1 MFDKLQSLP
10 LFIGLGV
17 SDLMRIV
24 ELVDF
29 DFNKYREGATFAA
42 QGDRCDRIIYVL
54 GGEMSIERIFPNREL
69 MVTEW
74 TDTRPFAVELEN
86 LWGMRQ
92 VFNHSYTFTTEGS
105 TCSIEKRSLT
115 KLINSYDIVRTNL
128 LSTLCNEI
136 QRQRRELLTAYPSET
151 EEKVLRFF
159 ARHSLLPNGR
169 KEFRVKMRQLGNMID
184 ENRLRVSG
192 VLNEWEQAGLVEL
205 GRGVCRIPDIG
216 KLHAYYETKHSQA

>member
-29 DFNKYREGATFAA
+29 DFNKYNEGVTFAA
-42 QGDRCDRIIYVL
+42 QGERCDRIIYVL
-54 GGEMSIERIFPNREL
+54 GGETSIERIFPNREL

-74 TDTRPFAVELEN
+74 TDTRPYAVEIEN

-105 TCSIEKRSLT
+105 TCSIDKRSLT
-115 KLINSYDIVRTNL
+115 KLVNSYDIVRTNL
-128 LSTLCNEI
+128 LSTLCNDI
-136 QRQRRELLTAYPSET
+136 QRQRRDLLCAYPKYT
-151 EEKVLRFF
+151 DEKLLHFF
-159 ARHSLLPNGR
+159 VRHSLIPGGR
-169 KEFRVKMRQLGNMID
+169 KEFRVKMRQLGDMVD
-184 ENRLRVSG
+184 ESRLNVSG
-192 VLNEWEQAGLVEL
+192 VLNKWMRAGLVEL
-205 GRGVCRIPDIG
+205 SRGVCRIPDLG
-216 KLHAYYETKHSQA
+216 KLQTYYENQHPQA